1 MNFDA
6 VSHWETARVRKKLVR
21 ATLTSVLSLQKEGE
35 DVFQRNLERE
45 RSARK
50 MTDRERTASQAYLEV
65 AAAHGVEY
73 VFGLPGTSGQ
83 EFIGTIA
90 DQEKI
95 RFILALH
102 ETCVVSMADGYA
114 RVSGKPSLA
123 QLSTLPG
130 TANAV
135 GALYD
140 AYRDRSPVVLTSTNV
155 DTRIVGRDSHTEGKD
170 LVELTKQFTKWSCE
184 VHRADRIPEILN
196 RAFKVAATPP
206 TGPVYLSLPS
216 NLLGEPI
223 NIQNPDAERS
233 RVVPRMPGDPEALT
247 EAAGMLAEA
256 KRPLIVAGS
265 GIAKTG
271 AIKELVELAEIV
283 AAPVVMEPRYSF
295 LSFPT
300 THPYSFQ
307 IAERQPTFDLPVWG
321 EPDLILAI
329 GCRLI
334 REYRYLPEPVIK
346 PETRCIH
353 IEEDPWEIGKVFPV
367 DLGIVADA
375 KSALRSLLDVL
386 PAKVDGNH
394 KAERIERLKKAK
406 ETVKAELEKRIQNGW
421 DATPINAARLVRTMD
436 KLLEPDALIV
446 NESPT
451 SKDILMSNFQFTPGR
466 SYFSNSSAGH
476 LGWGLGAAIGAKL
489 ASPGRRVV
497 ACLGDGSCM
506 FGIQGL
512 WTMAKY
518 RVPLV
523 VIVFNNRAYMAVKN
537 QFRGT
542 DERIKIA
549 AEMGAELVGPE
560 LNFARIADSFGIF
573 GQRVE
578 EPGQIEAAL
587 KRALDQSGPAL
598 VDVVISQNTRK
609 D

>member
-1 MNFDA
+1 MA
-6 VSHWETARVRKKLVR
+6 EESSSEK
-21 ATLTSVLSLQKEGE
+21 S
-35 DVFQRNLERE
+35 
-45 RSARK
+45 
-50 MTDRERTASQAYLEV
+50 ASQAYLEV
-65 AAAHGVEY
+65 AAAHGIDY

-102 ETCVVSMADGYA
+102 ETTVVSMADGHA
-114 RVSGKPSLA
+114 RVTGRPSLA

-130 TANAV
+130 TANSV

-140 AYRDRSPVVLTSTNV
+140 AYRDRSPVVVTSTNV
-155 DTRIVGRDSHTEGKD
+155 DTRIAGRDSHTEGKD
-170 LVELTKQFTKWSCE
+170 LVELTKQFTKWSAE

-196 RAFKVAATPP
+196 RAFKVASAPP

-216 NLLGEPI
+216 NLLGEAI
-223 NIQNPDAERS
+223 SVNNPDVERS
-233 RVVPRMPGDPEALT
+233 RIVPRMAGDPDALRD
-247 EAAGMLAEA
+247 AARLLAGA

-265 GIAKTG
+265 GVTRAG
-271 AIKELVELAEIV
+271 GVQELIQLAEIITC
-283 AAPVVMEPRYSF
+283 PVVMEPRYSF

-300 THPYSFQ
+300 THPFSFQ
-307 IAERQPTFDLPVWG
+307 IPERQPTFDLPVWG
-321 EPDLILAI
+321 EPDVILAI

-334 REYRYLPEPVIK
+334 REYRYIAEPVIK
-346 PETRCIH
+346 PATRSIH

-367 DLGIVADA
+367 NLGIVADA
-375 KSALRSLLDVL
+375 KSALRCLLESFPKFAGLANAND
-386 PAKVDGNH
+386 
-394 KAERIERLKKAK
+394 KAERLDCIRRAK
-406 ETVKAELEKRIQNGW
+406 ELMKADQESRIFQEW
-421 DATPINAARLVRTMD
+421 EAKPISAARLARTMN
-436 KLLEPDALIV
+436 KLLEDNCLIV

-451 SKDILMSNFQFTPGR
+451 SKDILMANFEFTASR

-476 LGWGLGAAIGAKL
+476 LGWGLGAAIGATL

-518 RVPLV
+518 RVPLL

-537 QFRGT
+537 QFRGSA
-542 DERIKIA
+542 ERVKLA
-549 AEMGAELVGPE
+549 AELGAELVGPE
-560 LNFARIADSFGIF
+560 LNFARIADSFGVF

-578 EPGQIEAAL
+578 QPAEIEPTL
-587 KRALDQSGPAL
+587 KRALEQSGPAL
-598 VDVVISQNTRK
+598 VDVVISQNTRR

>member
-1 MNFDA
+1 
-6 VSHWETARVRKKLVR
+6 V
-21 ATLTSVLSLQKEGE
+21 
-35 DVFQRNLERE
+35 
-45 RSARK
+45 
-50 MTDRERTASQAYLEV
+50 TDREQTASQAYLEV

-73 VFGLPGTSGQ
+73 IFGLPGTSGQ

-102 ETCVVSMADGYA
+102 ETCVVSMADGHA
-114 RVSGKPSLA
+114 RVTGKPSLA

-130 TANAV
+130 TANSV

-140 AYRDRSPVVLTSTNV
+140 AYRDRSPVVVTSTNV

-184 VHRADRIPEILN
+184 VHRSDRIPEILN

-216 NLLGEPI
+216 NLLGESVAVK
-223 NIQNPDAERS
+223 NPDAGRS
-233 RVVPRMPGDPEALT
+233 RIVPQMAGDPDALR
-247 EAAGMLAEA
+247 EAARMLAEA

-265 GIAKTG
+265 GIAKAG
-271 AIKELVELAEIV
+271 ANEELIKLAELV

-346 PETRCIH
+346 PETHCIH

-367 DLGIVADA
+367 DLGIVADSR
-375 KSALRSLLDVL
+375 SALRSLLEVF
-386 PAKVDGNH
+386 PAKSNDQR
-394 KAERIERLKKAK
+394 KMERIECLKKAK
-406 ETVKAELEKRIQNGW
+406 EMVRAELETRARNGW
-421 DATPINAARLVRTMD
+421 DETPINTARLVRTMD
-436 KLLEPDALIV
+436 KLLDPDALIV

-451 SKDILMSNFQFTPGR
+451 SKDILMSNLQFTPRR

-489 ASPGRRVV
+489 ASPNRRVV

-578 EPGQIEAAL
+578 QPEQIEGAL
-587 KRALDQSGPAL
+587 KRALEQSGPAL

>member
-1 MNFDA
+1 MH
-6 VSHWETARVRKKLVR
+6 S
-21 ATLTSVLSLQKEGE
+21 SI
-35 DVFQRNLERE
+35 
-45 RSARK
+45 
-50 MTDRERTASQAYLEV
+50 ERTASQAYLEV

-102 ETCVVSMADGYA
+102 ETCIVSMADGFA

-130 TANAV
+130 TANAM
-135 GALYD
+135 GALYN
-140 AYRDRSPVVLTSTNV
+140 AYRDRSPIVLTSTNV
-155 DTRIVGRDSHTEGKD
+155 DTRIAGRDSHTEGKD

-184 VHRADRIPEILN
+184 VHRSDRIPEILN

-216 NLLGEPI
+216 NLLGEVI
-223 NIQNPDAERS
+223 QVQNPDAERS
-233 RVVPRMPGDPEALT
+233 HIVPRIAGDPEALRQ
-247 EAAGMLAEA
+247 AARMLAQA
-256 KRPLIVAGS
+256 KRPLIIAGS

-271 AIKELVELAEIV
+271 ATEDLIALAEMI

-300 THPYSFQ
+300 NHPYSFQ
-307 IAERQPTFDLPVWG
+307 IAERQPSFDLPVWG
-321 EPDLILAI
+321 APDLILAI

-346 PETRCIH
+346 PQTRCIH
-353 IEEDPWEIGKVFPV
+353 VEEDPWEIAKVFPV
-367 DLGIVADA
+367 DLGIIADA
-375 KSALRSLLDVL
+375 KSALRSLVETCSALAEL
-386 PAKVDGNH
+386 VDEYG
-394 KAERIERLKKAK
+394 KAERVECLKKAQ
-406 ETVKAELEKRIQNGW
+406 ETAKAELEQRIQIGW
-421 DATPINAARLVRTMD
+421 DTRPINAARLVRTMD
-436 KLLEPDALIV
+436 KLLDEDTLIV

-476 LGWGLGAAIGAKL
+476 LGWGLGAGIGAQL
-489 ASPGRRVV
+489 ASPSRRVV

-537 QFRGT
+537 QFRGPE
-542 DERIKIA
+542 ERIKMA
-549 AEMGAELVGPE
+549 AELGAELVGPE
-560 LNFARIADSFGIF
+560 INFARIADSFGIF
-573 GQRVE
+573 SQRVE
-578 EPGQIEAAL
+578 DPEQIEPAL
-587 KRALDQSGPAL
+587 KRALNCSAPAL
-598 VDVVISQNTRK
+598 LDVIISQSTRK

>member
-1 MNFDA
+1 MSELGSN
-6 VSHWETARVRKKLVR
+6 EK
-21 ATLTSVLSLQKEGE
+21 
-35 DVFQRNLERE
+35 
-45 RSARK
+45 
-50 MTDRERTASQAYLEV
+50 TASQAYLEV

-90 DQEKI
+90 DQERV

-102 ETCVVSMADGYA
+102 ETCVVSMADGHA
-114 RVSGKPSLA
+114 RVTGRPSLA
-123 QLSTLPG
+123 QVSTLPG
-130 TANAV
+130 TVNSV

-140 AYRDRSPVVLTSTNV
+140 AYRDRSPVVVTSTHV
-155 DTRIVGRDSHTEGKD
+155 DTRIVGRDSHTEGRD
-170 LVELTKQFTKWSCE
+170 LVELTKQFTKWSYE
-184 VHRADRIPEILN
+184 VHRSERIPEILN
-196 RAFKVAATPP
+196 RAFKVASTPP
-206 TGPVYLSLPS
+206 KGPVYLSLPS

-223 NIQNPDAERS
+223 TVKNPETERF
-233 RVVPRMPGDPEALT
+233 RIIPRMAGDPEAL
-247 EAAGMLAEA
+247 EDAARLLAEA
-256 KRPLIVAGS
+256 KRPLIIAGS
-265 GIAKTG
+265 GVATAG
-271 AIKELVELAEIV
+271 ATEELIKLAEMV

-307 IAERQPTFDLPVWG
+307 IPERQVTFNLPVWG

-334 REYRYLPEPVIK
+334 REYRYLPEPAIK
-346 PETRCIH
+346 PETRCVH

-375 KSALRSLLDVL
+375 KSALRSLVEIFPKFSDRSNGSRRTGRL
-386 PAKVDGNH
+386 
-394 KAERIERLKKAK
+394 ECLKKARQ
-406 ETVKAELEKRIQNGW
+406 EAKADLEKRVQNGW

-436 KLLEPDALIV
+436 KLLERDTLIV

-451 SKDILMSNFQFTPGR
+451 SKDILMANFEFTPGR
-466 SYFSNSSAGH
+466 SYFSNSSGGY

-489 ASPGRRVV
+489 GSPNRRVV
-497 ACLGDGSCM
+497 ACLGDGSSM

-512 WTMAKY
+512 WTLAKY
-518 RVPLV
+518 RVPLL

-537 QFRGT
+537 QFRGSE
-542 DERIKIA
+542 ERIRVA
-549 AEMGAELVGPE
+549 AELGAELVGPD
-560 LNFARIADSFGIF
+560 LNFARMAETFGIM

-578 EPGQIEAAL
+578 QPEAIEPTIKKAME
-587 KRALDQSGPAL
+587 QSGPAV
-598 VDVVISQNTRK
+598 VDVVISQKSRK

>member
-1 MNFDA
+1 MA
-6 VSHWETARVRKKLVR
+6 ELA
-21 ATLTSVLSLQKEGE
+21 
-35 DVFQRNLERE
+35 
-45 RSARK
+45 
-50 MTDRERTASQAYLEV
+50 RTASQAYLEV
-65 AAAHGVEY
+65 AAAHGVDY

-90 DQEKI
+90 DQEKV

-114 RVSGKPSLA
+114 RVTGRPSLA

-130 TANAV
+130 TANSV

-140 AYRDRSPVVLTSTNV
+140 AYRDRSPIVLTSTNV

-196 RAFKVAATPP
+196 RAFKVASTPP

-216 NLLGEPI
+216 NLLGESI
-223 NIQNPDAERS
+223 SVQNPDVERS
-233 RVVPRMPGDPEALT
+233 RIVPRIAADPEALKD
-247 EAAGMLAEA
+247 AAKLLAQA

-265 GIAKTG
+265 GIAKAG
-271 AIKELVELAEIV
+271 AIEQLVALAELV

-307 IAERQPTFDLPVWG
+307 IAERQPDFNLPIWG

-334 REYRYLPEPVIK
+334 REYRYIPEPVIK
-346 PETRCIH
+346 AKTRCVH

-367 DLGIVADA
+367 DFGIVADP
-375 KSALRSLLDVL
+375 KSALRSLLEIFPIFSDESNGSR
-386 PAKVDGNH
+386 KT
-394 KAERIERLKKAK
+394 ERIECLRKAK
-406 ETVKAELEKRIQNGW
+406 AQTKTELETRIKPGW
-421 DATPINAARLVRTMD
+421 DATPINAARLMRTMD
-436 KLLEPDALIV
+436 KLIDQDALIV

-451 SKDILMSNFQFTPGR
+451 SKDILMANFQFSPAR

-476 LGWGLGAAIGAKL
+476 LGWGLGAAIGAAL
-489 ASPGRRVV
+489 ASPKRRVV
-497 ACLGDGSCM
+497 ACLGDGSAM

-512 WTMAKY
+512 WTLAKY
-518 RVPLV
+518 RVPLL

-537 QFRGT
+537 QFRGPE
-542 DERIKIA
+542 ERVRIA
-549 AEMGAELVGPE
+549 AEMGAEIVGPE
-560 LNFARIADSFGIF
+560 INFSRLAETFGIF

-578 EPGQIEAAL
+578 QPEAIEPAL
-587 KRALDQSGPAL
+587 KRGLEQSGPAL
-598 VDVVISQNTRK
+598 VDVVIAQNTRK

>member
-1 MNFDA
+1 
-6 VSHWETARVRKKLVR
+6 
-21 ATLTSVLSLQKEGE
+21 
-35 DVFQRNLERE
+35 
-45 RSARK
+45 
-50 MTDRERTASQAYLEV
+50 MTELARTASQAYLEV
-65 AAAHGVEY
+65 AAAHGVDY

-90 DQEKI
+90 DQEKV

-114 RVSGKPSLA
+114 RVTGRPSLA

-130 TANAV
+130 TANSV

-196 RAFKVAATPP
+196 RAFKVASTPP

-216 NLLGEPI
+216 NLLGESI
-223 NIQNPDAERS
+223 SVQNPDAERS
-233 RVVPRMPGDPEALT
+233 RIVSRMASDPEALKD
-247 EAAGMLAEA
+247 AAKLLAQA
-256 KRPLIVAGS
+256 RRPLIVAGS
-265 GIAKTG
+265 GVAKAG
-271 AIKELVELAEIV
+271 AIEELVKLAELV

-307 IAERQPTFDLPVWG
+307 IAERQPAFNLPVWG
-321 EPDLILAI
+321 EPDLIFAI

-334 REYRYLPEPVIK
+334 REYRYIPEPVIR
-346 PETRCIH
+346 PETRCVH
-353 IEEDPWEIGKVFPV
+353 IEADPWEIGKVFPV
-367 DLGIVADA
+367 DLGIVADS
-375 KSALRSLLDVL
+375 KSALRSLLEIF
-386 PAKVDGNH
+386 PMFSEESNGSRKT
-394 KAERIERLKKAK
+394 ERIECLQKAK
-406 ETVKAELEKRIQNGW
+406 AQTKAELESRIKQGW
-421 DATPINAARLVRTMD
+421 DATPINAARLMRTMD
-436 KLLEPDALIV
+436 KLIDQDALIV

-451 SKDILMSNFQFTPGR
+451 SKDILMSNFQFTSAR

-476 LGWGLGAAIGAKL
+476 LGWGLGAAIGAAL
-489 ASPGRRVV
+489 ASPKRRVV
-497 ACLGDGSCM
+497 ACLGDGSAM

-512 WTMAKY
+512 WTLAKY
-518 RVPLV
+518 RVPLL

-537 QFRGT
+537 QFRGPE
-542 DERIKIA
+542 ERIRIA

-560 LNFARIADSFGIF
+560 INFSRLAETFGIF

-578 EPGQIEAAL
+578 QPEAIEPAL
-587 KRALDQSGPAL
+587 KRALEQSGPAL
-598 VDVVISQNTRK
+598 VDVVINQNTRK